1 MEHMT
6 RTFEDAQYLI
16 KKTREEREKEE
27 SKRINQSNGDDNG
40 MKEEEDLTPTSEQWV
55 VFFDLY
61 GFGIYDCD
69 PRTAVYTA
77 HLLTHYP
84 ERLSLG
90 VVVDAPWGWAGL
102 WSAISPI
109 LDERTRKKIV
119 FVRSKANRKIK
130 IVSKVF
136 VV

>member
-27 SKRINQSNGDDNG
+27 SKKDKPKSNGDDNG
-40 MKEEEDLTPTSEQWV
+40 IKEEEEEEEDLTPTSEQWV

-84 ERLSLG
+84 ERLSL
-90 VVVDAPWGWAGL
+90 VVVFDASICQPFHHF
-102 WSAISPI
+102 
-109 LDERTRKKIV
+109 DERTRKNSICSFKGKTG
-119 FVRSKANRKIK
+119 R
-130 IVSKVF
+130 
-136 VV
+136 